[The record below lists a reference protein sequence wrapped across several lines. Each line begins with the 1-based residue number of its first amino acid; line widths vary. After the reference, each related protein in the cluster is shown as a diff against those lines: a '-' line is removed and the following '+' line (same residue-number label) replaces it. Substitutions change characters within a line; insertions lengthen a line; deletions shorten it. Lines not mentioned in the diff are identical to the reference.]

1 MGTDVFSDGSVAVI
15 TGAAMGIGRATAIRC
30 AELGMSVCL
39 ADLAGP
45 DLDAA
50 TAETIAAAS
59 RGSNA
64 VFACATDVGD
74 QEQVTSLAKQVTDRL
89 GGPHFLM
96 NNAVT
101 RIGRDKPIDIAQWKR
116 AMDVNFWGVVHG
128 VEAFRPAMAQASSA
142 SGTTGCIVNVG
153 SKQGITNPPGNTIY
167 NTCKAAVKHYTE
179 ALEHE
184 LRNDDATE
192 LTAHLLIPGWTTTGK
207 AEHKQG
213 AWLPRQVVDF
223 MIDAV
228 NFGSFYILC
237 PDDEVSTEM
246 DHNRIRWA
254 ASDITEN
261 RPPLSR
267 WHSDHKEAAAKA
279 CN

>member
-1 MGTDVFSDGSVAVI
+1 MKKSTFADGNVAVI
-15 TGAAMGIGRATAIRC
+15 TGAALGIGRAAAMRC

-39 ADLAGP
+39 ADLAGD

-50 TAETIAAAS
+50 QASTIAVAPRGSDAVLAFPTDVSDFGQLQSLAS
-59 RGSNA
+59 R
-64 VFACATDVGD
+64 
-74 QEQVTSLAKQVTDRL
+74 VTNQFGAPQ
-89 GGPHFLM
+89 FLM

-101 RIGRDKPIDIAQWKR
+101 RIGREKPIDLALWRR

-128 VEAFRPAMAQASSA
+128 VEAFRPAMESS
-142 SGTTGCIVNVG
+142 GNPNCIVNVG
-153 SKQGITNPPGNTIY
+153 SKQGITNPPGHTIY

-184 LRNDDATE
+184 LRITPDNQT
-192 LTAHLLIPGWTTTGK
+192 TAHLLIPGWTTTGK

-213 AWLPRQVVDF
+213 AWLPEQVVDF
-223 MIDAV
+223 MIDAIDA
-228 NFGSFYILC
+228 GSFYILC
-237 PDDEVSTEM
+237 PDDDVSTEM
-246 DHNRIRWA
+246 DHRRVQWA
-254 ASDITEN
+254 AGDITED

-267 WHSDHKEAAAKA
+267 WHPDYKDAADKA

>member
-1 MGTDVFSDGSVAVI
+1 MGQSVFAEGNVAVI

-30 AELGMSVCL
+30 AELGMPVCL
-39 ADLAGP
+39 V
-45 DLDAA
+45 DLDGAELEAA
-50 TAETIAAAS
+50 TDATTKAATQGGGAVLAYPADVSDFEQMQALAS
-59 RGSNA
+59 HVIKEFGA
-64 VFACATDVGD
+64 P
-74 QEQVTSLAKQVTDRL
+74 Q
-89 GGPHFLM
+89 FLM

-101 RIGRDKPIDIAQWKR
+101 RIGREKPVELKQWRR
-116 AMDVNFWGVVHG
+116 AMDVNFWGVVNG
-128 VEAFRPAMAQASSA
+128 VEVFRQAM
-142 SGTTGCIVNVG
+142 TLTDKDGCIVNVG

-184 LRNDDATE
+184 LRNEGGARV
-192 LTAHLLIPGWTTTGK
+192 TAHLLIPGWTTTGK

-213 AWLPRQVVDF
+213 AWLPTQVVQF

-228 NFGSFYILC
+228 NERSFYVLC
-237 PDDEVSTEM
+237 PDDEVTAEM
-246 DHNRIRWA
+246 DRKRVEWA
-254 ASDITEN
+254 AGDITEN

-267 WHSDHKEAAAKA
+267 WHPDFKDIAAKA